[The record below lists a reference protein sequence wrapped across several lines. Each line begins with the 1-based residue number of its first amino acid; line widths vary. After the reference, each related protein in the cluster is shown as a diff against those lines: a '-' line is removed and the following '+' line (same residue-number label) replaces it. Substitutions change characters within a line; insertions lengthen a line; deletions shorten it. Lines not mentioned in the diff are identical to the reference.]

1 MHELAIANTVL
12 EAARGEAQLRPGMT
26 LTKIAVRVGDL
37 AGVDPNALK
46 FCFDALVKE
55 TDWESVVLEIERR
68 AQRHRC
74 PRCGKEFEVIN
85 YDTTCP
91 ACGESTT
98 TFLSGN
104 ELELAYL
111 EMEEL

>member
-1 MHELAIANTVL
+1 MHEFGIANSVL
-12 EAARGEAQLRPGMT
+12 DAARAEARLRPEMK
-26 LTKIAVRVGDL
+26 LTKIAIRVGDL
-37 AGVDPNALK
+37 AGVDPDALS
-46 FCFDALVKE
+46 FCFEALVKE
-55 TDWESVVLEIERR
+55 TELESVVLEIERR

-74 PRCGKEFEVIN
+74 PQCGREFEVVN

-91 ACGESTT
+91 ECGESLT

-111 EMEEL
+111 EMEDS